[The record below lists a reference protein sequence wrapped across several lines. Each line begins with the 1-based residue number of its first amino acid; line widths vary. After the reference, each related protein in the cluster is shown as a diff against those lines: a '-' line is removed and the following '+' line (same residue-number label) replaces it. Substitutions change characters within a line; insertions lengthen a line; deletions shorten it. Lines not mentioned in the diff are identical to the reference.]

1 MKRLLPLL
9 LPLAACA
16 PQVQPV
22 QVWEGTGRVLLREQ
36 SYRLT
41 FTVNDQTHDLRGQLE
56 NRSSGDTFLV
66 KGTYLPLLGEAEI
79 TAEVTAGS
87 STKLGASIFGVGIS
101 GISLKSDA
109 LLSGRVVQNVFNGN
123 LRVNGISYPVTL
135 NRVK

>member
-1 MKRLLPLL
+1 MKRLLLLLL
-9 LPLAACA
+9 LPSCA

-36 SYRLT
+36 TYRLT

-66 KGTYLPLLGEAEI
+66 KGTYLPLQGEAEM

-87 STKLGASIFGVGIS
+87 NTKLGASIFGVGIS
-101 GISLKSDA
+101 GISLKSDG
-109 LLSGRVVQNVFNGN
+109 LISGRIAQNVFTGN
-123 LRVNGISYPVTL
+123 LRVNGLAYPLTMT
-135 NRVK
+135 RVR